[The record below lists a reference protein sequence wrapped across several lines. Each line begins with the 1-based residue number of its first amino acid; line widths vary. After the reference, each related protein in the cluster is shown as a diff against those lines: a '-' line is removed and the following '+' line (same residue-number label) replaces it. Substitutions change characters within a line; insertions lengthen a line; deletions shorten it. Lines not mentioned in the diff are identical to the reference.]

1 MTEAAD
7 TSSRAGS
14 TFLAERLQRL
24 RAASGE
30 PVDLEGLGTMAEGGD
45 DIAAVARAFVR
56 ASQEIDRRDKEIAIL
71 NSVGQAMTRTLNV
84 KSVTRIVGD
93 KVREIF
99 AVDVVEIL
107 LVDSRSG
114 LITVP
119 YAFAADSYAEPEPFT
134 MGEGLTSRVI
144 LSGQPLL
151 LDTAEEG
158 DALGAIVPTEDDL
171 TESYLGVPIIAADE
185 VLGVVSVQSYR
196 PHAFD
201 DSHVRLLQ
209 GLSTSMG
216 VAIANARLFDETQRL
231 LREAEQRAAEFG
243 AISKVS
249 EALIAEADF
258 DGTIQLI
265 GNQMRDIFAAD
276 IVYVALLD
284 PDTRLINFPYQ
295 YGDEFKALRLG
306 EGLTSRIIETGEPLL
321 INRDL
326 SERRAQIGVSRVG
339 KDALSYLGVPI
350 KTAQGTMGVIS
361 VQSTTQEGV
370 FDDNSVRL
378 LSTMA
383 ANAGAALHNAQ
394 LYTETLQLSQSQQ
407 QAKEAAEAANEA
419 KSTFLATMSH
429 EIRTPMNGIIG
440 MLNLLLGTRLDS
452 EQRELGQTVN
462 DSAEA
467 LLTIINDI
475 LDFSKVEAGKLD
487 LDMRPFVLRECLE
500 SAIDLVAPRAAEKR
514 LDLGC
519 IIEPGTPEM
528 VVGDND
534 RLRQVLLNFL
544 NNAVKFTEKGEIVLS
559 VMRASPVE
567 DADPG
572 HVTLQFKISDTGI
585 GIPKD
590 RMDRLFKS
598 FSQVDASTTR
608 RYGGTGL
615 GLAISK
621 RLIELMGG
629 EVWVDSVGG
638 QGATFSFTLTSPL
651 LETAVATPSPRAP
664 EFAGKRLLVVDDNAT
679 NQRIIAQH
687 AQSWNMVPTASSSA
701 ADALARLR
709 DEEFDVV
716 LLDLDL
722 GGTDGIALARQIR
735 ALGRRGS
742 VPLVLLS
749 TMVPISD
756 QQKREMDE
764 VNFAVVLNRPIKAS
778 PLLNAFMAI
787 FAGAPLR
794 VDNAPD
800 AGDFVVAETASK
812 YPLSILL
819 VDDNATNRK
828 LACKVFARL
837 GYTIALASDGHSA
850 VDTFGRVAHDV
861 VFMDIEM
868 PDMDGI
874 EATRLIRSS
883 VPDGA
888 RQPYVVALTA
898 NAMSGDRERY
908 LHACLDDYVCMPV
921 HVEGLVASLRRAFTV
936 SALERAPV
944 V

>member
-1 MTEAAD
+1 MTEAEHLSPSFA
-7 TSSRAGS
+7 T
-14 TFLAERLQRL
+14 TAERLRRL
-24 RAASGE
+24 RGATAEPIDWAALMHLS
-30 PVDLEGLGTMAEGGD
+30 EGTD
-45 DIAAVARAFVR
+45 DIAELARSFGGTAR
-56 ASQEIDRRDKEIAIL
+56 EIDQRNKELAIF
-71 NSVGQAMTRTLNV
+71 NSVGEAMSKALNV
-84 KSVTRIVGD
+84 KTVTRIVGD

-99 AVDVVEIL
+99 SVEVVEIL
-107 LVDSRSG
+107 LKDSASG

-119 YAFAADSYAEPEPFT
+119 YAFSGVYQEPEPFA
-134 MGEGLTSRVI
+134 MGEGLTSKVI

-151 LDTAEEG
+151 LRSTEEQV
-158 DALGAIVPTEDDL
+158 ALGALIPTEDDR
-171 TESYLGVPIIAADE
+171 TEAYLGVPIIAGDE
-185 VLGVVSVQSYR
+185 VLGVVSVQSYQLD
-196 PHAFD
+196 AFND
-201 DSHVRLLQ
+201 THVRLLQ

-231 LREAEQRAAEFG
+231 LKQAELRAAEFS

-265 GNQMRDIFAAD
+265 GNQMRDIFEAD

-284 PDTRLINFPYQ
+284 PQTGLIDFPYQ
-295 YGDEFKALRLG
+295 YGDVFTTLKFG
-306 EGLTSRIIETGEPLL
+306 EGLTSKIIETGEPLL
-321 INRDL
+321 VNQDL
-326 SERRAQIGVSRVG
+326 AGRRAQIGATRVG

-350 KTAQGTMGVIS
+350 RTAQGTMGVIS
-361 VQSTTQEGV
+361 VQSTTREGV

-394 LYTETLQLSQSQQ
+394 LYGETLQLSLSQQ

-440 MLNLLLGTRLDS
+440 MMNLLLATKLNN
-452 EQRELGQTVN
+452 EQRDLGQTVN

-487 LDMRPFVLRECLE
+487 LDLRPFVLRECLE
-500 SAIDLVAPRAAEKR
+500 SAIDLVAPRAAEKQ
-514 LDLGC
+514 LDLGYV
-519 IIEPGTPEM
+519 IEPGTPEM
-528 VVGDND
+528 LVADND

-544 NNAVKFTEKGEIVLS
+544 NNAVKFTERGEIVLT
-559 VMRASPVE
+559 VMPAEQPE
-567 DADPG
+567 PG
-572 HVTLQFKISDTGI
+572 RVSLRFSISDTGI
-585 GIPKD
+585 GIPAD

-621 RLIELMGG
+621 RLVELMGG
-629 EVWVDSVGG
+629 EVSVASVEG
-638 QGATFSFTLTSPL
+638 QGTTFTFTLGTPL
-651 LETAVATPSPRAP
+651 LSAGLAPQVPLAP
-664 EFAGKRLLVVDDNAT
+664 ELSGKRVLIVDDNAT

-687 AQSWNMVPTASSSA
+687 AQSWGMSADAAGSA
-701 ADALARLR
+701 AEGLALLQGG
-709 DEEFDVV
+709 EPFDVV
-716 LLDLDL
+716 VIDRDL
-722 GGTDGIALARQIR
+722 DGIALARQIR
-735 ALGRRGS
+735 ASGARGS
-742 VPLVLLS
+742 IPLILLSAMVPL
-749 TMVPISD
+749 TE
-756 QQKREMDE
+756 QQKREME
-764 VNFAVVLNRPIKAS
+764 ALHFSVMLNRPIKAS

-787 FAGAPLR
+787 FAGATLR
-794 VDNAPD
+794 PDRAAPGSD
-800 AGDFVVAETASK
+800 VAIGETARS

-828 LACKVFARL
+828 LASKVLERL
-837 GYTIALASDGHSA
+837 GYRPDMAADGRSA
-850 VDTFGRVAHDV
+850 VEAHAQHRHEV
-861 VFMDIEM
+861 VLMDIEM

-874 EATRLIRSS
+874 DATQLIRATIA
-883 VPDGA
+883 GA
-888 RQPYVVALTA
+888 AQQPYVVALTA

-908 LHACLDDYVCMPV
+908 LGAGLDDYVSKPL
-921 HVEGLVASLRRAFTV
+921 HIEELIASLRRAH
-936 SALERAPV
+936 AAKLRGRA
-944 V
+944 

>member
-7 TSSRAGS
+7 TSSHAGS
-14 TFLAERLQRL
+14 TSLAERLQRL
-24 RAASGE
+24 RAGSGE
-30 PVDLEGLGTMAEGGD
+30 PVDLEMLGTLAEGD
-45 DIAAVARAFVR
+45 DGIAAVARAFVR
-56 ASQEIDRRDKEIAIL
+56 ASQEIDRRDKEIAIF
-71 NSVGQAMTRTLNV
+71 NSVGEAMTKTLTV
-84 KSVTRIVGD
+84 KTVTRIVGD

-99 AVDVVEIL
+99 GIEVVEIL
-107 LVDSRSG
+107 LRDRDSG

-119 YAFAADSYAEPEPFT
+119 YAFAAGGYTEPEPFA
-134 MGEGLTSRVI
+134 MGEGLTSKVI
-144 LSGQPLL
+144 LSRRPLML
-151 LDTAEEG
+151 STSKDQDAEG
-158 DALGAIVPTEDDL
+158 ALAPNEEDQ
-171 TESYLGVPIIAADE
+171 TESYLGVPIIAGDE
-185 VLGVVSVQSYR
+185 VVGVVSVQSYEKDV
-196 PHAFD
+196 FTET
-201 DSHVRLLQ
+201 HVRLLQ
-209 GLSTSMG
+209 GLSASMG
-216 VAIANARLFDETQRL
+216 IAISNARLFDETQRL

-258 DGTIQLI
+258 DSTIQLI

-284 PDTRLINFPYQ
+284 PGTRLINFPYQ
-295 YGDEFKALRLG
+295 YGDEFKALQLG

-361 VQSTTQEGV
+361 VQSTTQEGM

-394 LYTETLQLSQSQQ
+394 LYSETLQLSQSQQ

-519 IIEPGTPEM
+519 VIEPGTPEV

-544 NNAVKFTEKGEIVLS
+544 NNAVKFTESGEIVLS
-559 VMRASPVE
+559 VARVE
-567 DADPG
+567 DTDSG
-572 HVTLQFKISDTGI
+572 HVTLQFEISDTGI

-629 EVWVDSVGG
+629 NVRVDSVEGEG
-638 QGATFSFTLTSPL
+638 TTFSFTLASPL
-651 LETAVATPSPRAP
+651 VEAGAAAPSPRAP
-664 EFAGKRLLVVDDNAT
+664 ELAGKRLLVVDDNAT
-679 NQRIIAQH
+679 NQLIIARH
-687 AQSWNMVPTASSSA
+687 AQSWSMVPTASSSA

-709 DEEFDVV
+709 GEEFDVV
-716 LLDLDL
+716 LLDMDL
-722 GGTDGIALARQIR
+722 AGTDGIALARQIR
-735 ALGRRGS
+735 ALGERGS

-764 VNFAVVLNRPIKAS
+764 VKFAVVLNRPIKAS

-787 FAGAPLR
+787 FAGATLR
-794 VDNAPD
+794 VDNPRD
-800 AGDFVVAETASK
+800 AGDFAVAETASK

-828 LACKVFARL
+828 LASKVFARL
-837 GYTIALASDGHSA
+837 GYTIELASDGHSA
-850 VDTFGRVAHDV
+850 VDTFGRGAHDV

-908 LHACLDDYVCMPV
+908 LQAGLDDYVSKPV
-921 HVEGLVASLRRAFTV
+921 HVEELVASLRRAFTV
-936 SALERAPV
+936 SAQETMPV
-944 V
+944 E